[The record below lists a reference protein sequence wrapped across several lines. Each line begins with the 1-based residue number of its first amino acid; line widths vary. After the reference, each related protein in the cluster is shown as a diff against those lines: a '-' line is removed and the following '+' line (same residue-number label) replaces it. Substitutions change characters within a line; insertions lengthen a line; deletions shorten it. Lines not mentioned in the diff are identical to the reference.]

1 MFVKPAAGL
10 RVRDPVKKDFL
21 PDEGREVADSL
32 YWQRRLIDGDVETP
46 KAAATATRAP
56 GALISSKTE
65 SSGGEA

>member
-32 YWQRRLIDGDVETP
+32 YWQRRILDKDVELVKP
-46 KAAATATRAP
+46 SAAALATKKNDSA
-56 GALISSKTE
+56 
-65 SSGGEA
+65 GGEA